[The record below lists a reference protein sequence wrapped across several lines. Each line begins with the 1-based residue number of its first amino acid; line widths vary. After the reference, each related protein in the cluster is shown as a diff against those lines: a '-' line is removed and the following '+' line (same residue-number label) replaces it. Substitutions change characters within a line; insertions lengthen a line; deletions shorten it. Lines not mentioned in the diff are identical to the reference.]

1 MNFGK
6 NLLKDSHKKIAKFF
20 VYGPIPMKFF
30 HQTSIWKVKWLSR
43 SQFEKGVTGGPFW
56 DSKDPIL
63 DIFAFNSR

>member
-6 NLLKDSHKKIAKFF
+6 NLLKDSLKKIAKIF
-20 VYGPIPMKFF
+20 VYGPIPMRFF
-30 HQTSIWKVKWLSR
+30 QQTSIWKGKWLSR

-56 DSKDPIL
+56 APKDPIL